1 MLFGDNQGFPRDV
14 FSSVSVWYMCTSQV
28 GKLAQVE
35 QITHFCLLSS
45 PLIANPPARSTHPL
59 TSDLAQPPF
68 NTLTTLEELLCV
80 CVCVCV
86 CVGGG

>member
-59 TSDLAQPPF
+59 TSDLAQPP
-68 NTLTTLEELLCV
+68 LCV
-80 CVCVCV
+80 CVCVLGEGESDV
-86 CVGGG
+86 MT